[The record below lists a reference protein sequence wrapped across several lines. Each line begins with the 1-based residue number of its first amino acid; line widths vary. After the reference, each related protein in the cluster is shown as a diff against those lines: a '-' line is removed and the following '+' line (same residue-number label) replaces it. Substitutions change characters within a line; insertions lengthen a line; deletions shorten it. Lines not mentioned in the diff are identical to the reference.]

1 MFQSP
6 DIVKIRHL
14 VKVREIVYLT
24 EELHVQDE
32 AGIRYGAHLR
42 RGIAEDQRGERI
54 REGIGLG
61 MG

>member
-1 MFQSP
+1 M
-6 DIVKIRHL
+6 
-14 VKVREIVYLT
+14 
-24 EELHVQDE
+24 QDE